1 MFFLADFCQRLLDH
15 LKEAAFFTGKDLES
29 VGQRLDGM
37 QETLERGKQTYS
49 PHLLT
54 LLGNRLETCRGIL
67 AELRTTLAD
76 LSPELTPTHERLVS
90 ILRSISAANTR
101 SKVCSRVVRLGQH
114 ASNLALQF
122 PASEVESF
130 REQLDEIKGTMIEGK
145 FIGADGTA
153 PAGQEIVAGLLEKC
167 LLWSEIVLDR

>member
-1 MFFLADFCQRLLDH
+1 M
-15 LKEAAFFTGKDLES
+15 
-29 VGQRLDGM
+29 V
-37 QETLERGKQTYS
+37 
-49 PHLLT
+49 
-54 LLGNRLETCRGIL
+54 
-67 AELRTTLAD
+67 
-76 LSPELTPTHERLVS
+76 
-90 ILRSISAANTR
+90 
-101 SKVCSRVVRLGQH
+101 KVGQH

-153 PAGQEIVAGLLEKC
+153 PAGQEIVASLLEKC